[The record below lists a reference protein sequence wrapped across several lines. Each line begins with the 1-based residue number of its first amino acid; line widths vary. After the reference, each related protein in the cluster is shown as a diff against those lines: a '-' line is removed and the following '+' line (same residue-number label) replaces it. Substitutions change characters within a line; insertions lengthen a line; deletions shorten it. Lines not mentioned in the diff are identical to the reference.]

1 MKSLELLPTDEN
13 ILDTLY
19 QDAFG
24 RNTEIA
30 SFLNI
35 LTNIEGHFVISIDGK
50 WGTGKTFFVK
60 QCEMI
65 LDTINDSSKLISE
78 NKEKILHLSFLNGSP
93 LTKKLKNQNCI
104 YFDAWANDGY
114 ENPILAILNTLVNK
128 ASFIDRL
135 SAIDKKDLIDAVVEM
150 GKNYFS
156 NKLGTSIDPIIKAL
170 KQPGKEETKAQIS
183 LHKYIEK
190 IIGVFTREDHRLI
203 IFVDELDRCKPSF
216 AVKLLE
222 QIKHYFLLENV
233 TFVFSTNILE
243 LSKTISKFYGNDF
256 QGDKYLNR
264 FFDLFLTLM
273 PIDIEKYYQYL
284 SSQDSLAIYERNKL
298 KVIKFLNM
306 SMRDVGKFVTNN
318 ELIDYKNIKYDYLG
332 QADEAI
338 LLHIEWLVI
347 PFMIGLT
354 VTNKEDEFNLIEG
367 RNYELFKK
375 FVIDADTFWSLLNM
389 GGVHQQLNL
398 LCDVDESLE
407 SDDVDQYKDKIVHTI
422 YTKLFENPVSVTQ
435 VHSMS
440 DKFWYDIKRIMDSV
454 LHSHLK

>member
-190 IIGVFTREDHRLI
+190 IISNFTQDDHRLI

-222 QIKHYFLLENV
+222 QIKHYFLLQNV

-332 QADEAI
+332 QAE
-338 LLHIEWLVI
+338 
-347 PFMIGLT
+347 GL
-354 VTNKEDEFNLIEG
+354 
-367 RNYELFKK
+367 
-375 FVIDADTFWSLLNM
+375 
-389 GGVHQQLNL
+389 
-398 LCDVDESLE
+398 
-407 SDDVDQYKDKIVHTI
+407 
-422 YTKLFENPVSVTQ
+422 
-435 VHSMS
+435 
-440 DKFWYDIKRIMDSV
+440 
-454 LHSHLK
+454 

>member
-35 LTNIEGHFVISIDGK
+35 LTSIEGHFVISVDGK

-65 LDTINDSSKLISE
+65 LDTINDPSKLTSE
-78 NKEKILHLSFLNGSP
+78 NKDKILHLPFLNGSS
-93 LTKKLKNQNCI
+93 LSKKLENQNCI

-114 ENPILAILNTLVNK
+114 ENPILAILNALVNK
-128 ASFIDRL
+128 TSFIDRL
-135 SAIDKKDLIDAVVEM
+135 SAVDKKGLMDAVVEM

-156 NKLGTSIDPIIKAL
+156 KRLGTSIDPIIKAL

-264 FFDLFLTLM
+264 FFD
-273 PIDIEKYYQYL
+273 
-284 SSQDSLAIYERNKL
+284 
-298 KVIKFLNM
+298 
-306 SMRDVGKFVTNN
+306 
-318 ELIDYKNIKYDYLG
+318 
-332 QADEAI
+332 
-338 LLHIEWLVI
+338 
-347 PFMIGLT
+347 
-354 VTNKEDEFNLIEG
+354 
-367 RNYELFKK
+367 
-375 FVIDADTFWSLLNM
+375 
-389 GGVHQQLNL
+389 
-398 LCDVDESLE
+398 
-407 SDDVDQYKDKIVHTI
+407 
-422 YTKLFENPVSVTQ
+422 
-435 VHSMS
+435 
-440 DKFWYDIKRIMDSV
+440 
-454 LHSHLK
+454 